1 MIRQTVFACFHFVCK
16 YFRMLNKLIYATI
29 YFFCFVAI
37 PFFRFIL
44 TNTCFS
50 AWRVAW
56 FFFEWRAVTNPSCR
70 SCEQR
75 PNSFSSSSPFQRGL
89 CCFPGFSNPGT
100 AQRKGK
106 IPKPLLAGVTSST
119 GGLFESGGFLQNLVP
134 PTRHES
140 GEMLLL
146 EKQGLSSQQQRMQ
159 DIPNDN
165 QGPNNNGN
173 GNDVNNS
180 VRHRSGSLPPSSLPR
195 PPRSHRS
202 GLPKRLGEYNR
213 LDNSEIQLRKKSD
226 GGDSLSSNGSTKRQ
240 SPARSLIP
248 PPRKLGEY
256 GRLSE
261 SDSRSSLRKTSSRG
275 TTTPVSSERNSAS
288 TLSDNSASSL
298 PPPSKLR
305 LFSQQTRRGSSLGRE
320 GKSSTDGSS
329 NKYRIQF

>member
-1 MIRQTVFACFHFVCK
+1 MSQLFLF
-16 YFRMLNKLIYATI
+16 
-29 YFFCFVAI
+29 
-37 PFFRFIL
+37 
-44 TNTCFS
+44 
-50 AWRVAW
+50 
-56 FFFEWRAVTNPSCR
+56 
-70 SCEQR
+70 
-75 PNSFSSSSPFQRGL
+75 SSPFQRGL

-106 IPKPLLAGVTSST
+106 IPKPLLAGVTASGNS
-119 GGLFESGGFLQNLVP
+119 LFESGGFLQTLVP
-134 PTRHES
+134 PSRHES
-140 GEMLLL
+140 GEILLL

-159 DIPNDN
+159 EMPADVA
-165 QGPNNNGN
+165 QGPNDTGTSS
-173 GNDVNNS
+173 DVNGTGI
-180 VRHRSGSLPPSSLPR
+180 RHRSGSLPPSSLPR

-213 LDNSEIQLRKKSD
+213 LDNSELQLRKKSD
-226 GGDSLSSNGSTKRQ
+226 GGDSLSSNSSNKRQ

-261 SDSRSSLRKTSSRG
+261 SDSRSSLRKTSSSRG
-275 TTTPVSSERNSAS
+275 TTTPASSERNSAS

-305 LFSQQTRRGSSLGRE
+305 LFSTSQQSRRGSSLGRE

>member
-1 MIRQTVFACFHFVCK
+1 MSLKLYFVS
-16 YFRMLNKLIYATI
+16 T
-29 YFFCFVAI
+29 
-37 PFFRFIL
+37 
-44 TNTCFS
+44 
-50 AWRVAW
+50 
-56 FFFEWRAVTNPSCR
+56 WRAVFKKLTSTGPETLS
-70 SCEQR
+70 QHL
-75 PNSFSSSSPFQRGL
+75 FLFFPFQRGL

-106 IPKPLLAGVTSST
+106 IPKPLLASVTANNS
-119 GGLFESGGFLQNLVP
+119 LFETSGFLQTLVP

-140 GEMLLL
+140 GEILLL

-159 DIPNDN
+159 DNTDT
-165 QGPNNNGN
+165 GPNNTANE
-173 GNDVNNS
+173 NS
-180 VRHRSGSLPPSSLPR
+180 DRHRSGSLPPSSLPR

-213 LDNSEIQLRKKSD
+213 LDNSELQLRKKSD
-226 GGDSLSSNGSTKRQ
+226 GGDSLSSNSSTKRQ

-288 TLSDNSASSL
+288 TLSENSASSL

-305 LFSQQTRRGSSLGRE
+305 LFASASQNRRGSSLGRE
-320 GKSSTDGSS
+320 SKTNDGAGS
-329 NKYRIQF
+329 KYRIQF

>member
-1 MIRQTVFACFHFVCK
+1 M
-16 YFRMLNKLIYATI
+16 
-29 YFFCFVAI
+29 
-37 PFFRFIL
+37 
-44 TNTCFS
+44 NTS
-50 AWRVAW
+50 Q
-56 FFFEWRAVTNPSCR
+56 FFF
-70 SCEQR
+70 
-75 PNSFSSSSPFQRGL
+75 FSSPFQRGL

-106 IPKPLLAGVTSST
+106 IPKPLLAGVTSTT

-134 PTRHES
+134 PSRHES
-140 GEMLLL
+140 GEILLL

-159 DIPNDN
+159 DIPSDS
-165 QGPNNNGN
+165 QGPNDNGT
-173 GNDVNNS
+173 GDVSSS

-213 LDNSEIQLRKKSD
+213 LDNSDLQLRKKSD
-226 GGDSLSSNGSTKRQ
+226 GGDSLSSNSSNKRQ

-320 GKSSTDGSS
+320 GKSTDGSS